1 MEKYKSIMIDVI
13 SLKAQID
20 LLALVEQ
27 HTSLRRVASS
37 GGGEWAGACPFCG
50 GVDRFRVQPQAE
62 GGGRWLCRGCSEG
75 KWQDALEFGKRL
87 WPGLSFIQV
96 CELLGSG
103 AESTAHSR
111 ASSHGH
117 FPQPGVLGAST
128 TKTAAYAAP
137 ANIWQAAARQVVL
150 TAERALWSREGQPAL
165 AYLHSRGL
173 KDETIRYWRLGWSEG
188 VKISLGEGELWLPH
202 GVVIPCISLGE
213 VWYLKIALLSGQMV
227 KCQGCG
233 ERVPARKPCP
243 KCSLVNKYRGVKG
256 NRTAAVFGADDL
268 SGMDQALFVEGE
280 FDALIAW
287 QELHDVIAV
296 CTLGSAGTRPDL
308 ATWGAHLLPLE
319 RIYAAYDADEAGK
332 KGLAALRVLSER
344 VIPCTLPP
352 GAKDINDFVLR
363 GGDLWPWLKAIVT
376 GIEG

>member
-1 MEKYKSIMIDVI
+1 MEKYRSLMIDVN

-50 GVDRFRVQPQAE
+50 GVDRFRVQPQTE
-62 GGGRWLCRGCSEG
+62 GGGRWLCRGCSDG
-75 KWQDALEFGKRL
+75 KWQDALEFGKCL

-103 AESTAHSR
+103 AEWAAYSR
-111 ASSHGH
+111 EKPSGHGS
-117 FPQPGVLGAST
+117 PSQPPEQPAAKSP
-128 TKTAAYAAP
+128 AYAAP
-137 ANIWQAAARQVVL
+137 ANVWQSAARQAVL
-150 TAERALWSREGQPAL
+150 DAERALWGRGGQTAL
-165 AYLHSRGL
+165 TYLHSRGL
-173 KDETIRYWRLGWSEG
+173 KDEPIRYWRMGWSEG
-188 VKISLGEGELWLPH
+188 VKISLGESELWLPR

-213 VWYLKIALLSGQMV
+213 VWYLKIALLPGQMV

-268 SGMDQALFVEGE
+268 PGMDQALFVEGE
-280 FDALIAW
+280 FDAMIAW

-319 RIYAAYDADEAGK
+319 RIFAAYDADEAGK
-332 KGLAALRVLSER
+332 KGLAALRALSER

-363 GGDLWPWLKAIVT
+363 GGDLWPWLKAIVI
-376 GIEG
+376 GVEG